1 MVFDPSNYRV
11 ALGDAM
17 ARRIL
22 LIEADPDTTELLRG
36 CLELLGCI
44 VDTESDGNRAVA
56 RLGEGDY
63 SGIILNMIIPGVSG
77 LEVLRQLRQGGS
89 TLPVIAISGNAVE
102 KEVIREGA
110 EAFLAKPFPIRE
122 FKRVVQRVIPPTRDE
137 LIQDH
142 SGGESTVWQKALAL
156 AKAGDFIGARKA
168 IELLDETNSQRMGLI
183 LLLAYQVRAGDIAG
197 AKETVLGAPSLR
209 LGGHWVRCMTN
220 SLVKAGDGRGA
231 LAIVDN
237 LTSDDERAFH
247 KPIIVAQQVAA
258 GDLSGAKATLLQFS
272 PSEIGRNQAIGAIA
286 NALVTAG
293 NFEEAISL
301 VCQMD
306 NEETRAEAIG
316 EILHAQKQR
325 GDISDAE
332 RTAASID
339 NKELKRQAFEVI
351 ERIYQQ
357 RYEQTHI
364 LMVCEISWVGD
375 TFSNMY
381 PVD

>member
-1 MVFDPSNYRV
+1 MN
-11 ALGDAM
+11 
-17 ARRIL
+17 RRIL
-22 LIEADPDTTELLRG
+22 IVEGDPDTTNLLKD

-44 VDTESDGNRAVA
+44 ADTEPDGNRAVA
-56 RLGEGDY
+56 RLREGDY
-63 SGIILNMIIPGVSG
+63 SGIILHIILPVISG

-89 TLPVIAISGNAVE
+89 TLPVIAISGDAVE

-110 EAFLAKPFPIRE
+110 QAFLAKPFPVQE
-122 FKRVVQRVIPPTRDE
+122 FKKVVHRLIPPTRDE

-142 SGGESTVWQKALAL
+142 SGGESTLLQKALGL

-183 LLLAYQVRAGDIAG
+183 LLLAYQVRAGDTAG

-209 LGGHWVRCMTN
+209 IGGHWVQCMTN
-220 SLVKAGDGRGA
+220 SLVKAGDVRGA

-237 LTSDDERAFH
+237 LTSDDAQAFQ

-272 PSEIGRNQAIGAIA
+272 PSEIGRDHAIGAVA

-301 VCQMD
+301 VCHMD
-306 NEETRAEAIG
+306 REETRADAIG
-316 EILHAQKQR
+316 EVLHAQKQR
-325 GDISDAE
+325 GGISDAK

-339 NKELKRQAFEVI
+339 NNELKRQAFKII
-351 ERIYQQ
+351 ERINQQ
-357 RYEQTHI
+357 TYEQTHT
-364 LMVCEISWVGD
+364 LMVCGISWVGD